1 MEYLS
6 DRLKEPDD
14 FYEVLAWEKLS
25 TKSQN
30 TLQRAIERSD
40 VWRTSELNGFSFDLL
55 SKISIEDL
63 NDARFTT
70 AKD

>member
-14 FYEVLAWEKLS
+14 FYEILAWDRLS
-25 TKSQN
+25 AKSRN

-40 VWRTSELNGFSFDLL
+40 IWRTSELSGFNFDL
-55 SKISIEDL
+55 E
-63 NDARFTT
+63 FE
-70 AKD
+70 

>member
-14 FYEVLAWEKLS
+14 FYEVLAWDKLS

-55 SKISIEDL
+55 SRISGDGIS
-63 NDARFTT
+63 
-70 AKD
+70 